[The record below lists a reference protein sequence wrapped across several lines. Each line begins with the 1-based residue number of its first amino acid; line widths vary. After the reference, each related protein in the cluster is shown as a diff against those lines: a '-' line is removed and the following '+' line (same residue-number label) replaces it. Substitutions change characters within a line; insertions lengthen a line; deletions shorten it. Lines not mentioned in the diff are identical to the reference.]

1 MPSVPSQKT
10 CFFLGCK
17 NNKVFASNYCAEH
30 STKKSVKIKQNAK
43 LYNSSAWKSTRDA
56 MRSMYPLCSACLL
69 ENRVVP
75 TAHIDHVIPH
85 RRDSDRFLVNLF
97 QGLCAPCHTQK
108 TKLEGQGIYRHYTR
122 EGIIDYKDIDYEH
135 LIVRKFHDQS

>member
-1 MPSVPSQKT
+1 MPTVPSSKK
-10 CFFLGCK
+10 CIFLGCK
-17 NNKVFASNYCAEH
+17 GDKIFGSNFCSEH
-30 STKKSVKIKQNAK
+30 ATKKSAKIKQNAK

-56 MRSMYPLCSACLL
+56 MRSMFPLCSCCLISGK
-69 ENRVVP
+69 VTP

-85 RRDSDRFLVNLF
+85 RRDTDRFLVNLF

-108 TKLEGQGIYRHYTR
+108 TKLESQGIYRHFTN

-135 LIVRKFHDQS
+135 LIIKKFHDKI

>member
-1 MPSVPSQKT
+1 MPSVPTSSK
-10 CFFLGCK
+10 CVFLGCQGTK
-17 NNKVFASNYCAEH
+17 IFASNFCSEH
-30 STKKSVKIKQNAK
+30 ATKKSAKVKQNAK

-69 ENRVVP
+69 ENRVIP

-97 QGLCAPCHTQK
+97 QGLCAACHTQK
-108 TKLEGQGIYRHYTR
+108 TKLEGQGIYRHYAQD
-122 EGIIDYKDIDYEH
+122 GAKDYTKNDYAYMVTNEY
-135 LIVRKFHDQS
+135 RA

>member
-1 MPSVPSQKT
+1 MPSVPTNKK
-10 CFFLGCK
+10 CVFLGCQGTK
-17 NNKVFASNYCAEH
+17 IFASNFCSEH
-30 STKKSVKIKQNAK
+30 ATKKSAKVKQNAK

-69 ENRVVP
+69 ENRVTP

-97 QGLCAPCHTQK
+97 QGLCAACHTQK
-108 TKLEGQGIYRHYTR
+108 TKLEGQGVYRHYTR

-135 LIVRKFHDQS
+135 LIVRKFHENN